1 MKTCFG
7 YPYGVRGERE
17 LPLFEDLGLLFFT
30 VLILSLL
37 FTPFSMRLAF
47 HIGAVDRPVDRS
59 VHLKPMPRLGG
70 LGMVVAILAGML
82 MFLEFEPV
90 MIAFMA
96 GLLVI
101 AITGI
106 ADDVCQI
113 RPLLKLSGE
122 IVACILFIEISGLS
136 LTSFGDVL
144 GFGEITFSAP
154 LSYLITLFSM
164 VGVINA
170 FNLSDGLDGLA
181 AGIIVIACL
190 FLGILALQTH
200 AWISLTLIAA
210 LLGGVLGFLK
220 FNSHPAHL
228 FMGDTGSLMLG
239 FSITSISIILA
250 TYESSG
256 IKPITIAIILGL
268 PIVDTIWVMTRRL
281 LQGKRLGSPDNT
293 HLHHRLLALGFPHPV
308 AVTLLY
314 VWVVMLG
321 VLALSV
327 KELPEHWQLLSGIV
341 LCGVLYALLTL
352 CEQKKVNVA
361 SDISG
366 IYELSGIH
374 EVADISAASAEGR
387 KGREGEEENRVLA
400 RLLGQSMRLFPY
412 VIGLGLCLPLLVA
425 DSIPATLGKPALG
438 LALFVAIAFPW
449 REHQQHQ
456 HIIYGLF
463 YLCGFTILY
472 AWNISSYHAFN
483 LNIYI
488 FLFGGL
494 LLVWSFLKVK
504 FKRRSEVFLTSG
516 FELLL
521 IFISW
526 CLPYVILPAMEVPE
540 PVLNAA
546 KLACLGAIPLL
557 IAMKLVIRR
566 QPHRNRSMAVGLIL
580 ILALIAVRAI

>member
-1 MKTCFG
+1 MKACFG
-7 YPYGVRGERE
+7 YPWGVQGKRE

-37 FTPFSMRLAF
+37 FTPFSVRLAF
-47 HIGAVDRPVDRS
+47 YVGAVDQPVDRS

-90 MIAFMA
+90 IVAFMA

-106 ADDVCQI
+106 ADDVYQI

-122 IVACILFIEISGLS
+122 IAACILFIEISGLS
-136 LTSFGDVL
+136 LTSFGDVF
-144 GFGEITFSAP
+144 GFGEITFSGP
-154 LSYLITLFSM
+154 LSYVITLFSM

-256 IKPITIAIILGL
+256 VGIKPITIATVLGL

-327 KELPEHWQLLSGIV
+327 KELPDHWQLLSGIV
-341 LCGVLYALLTL
+341 LCGVFYALLTL
-352 CEQKKVNVA
+352 CEQKKINVA

-366 IYELSGIH
+366 IYEMSGIH
-374 EVADISAASAEGR
+374 EIADISGASAEGR
-387 KGREGEEENRVLA
+387 EVQEEKRVLA
-400 RLLGQSMRLFPY
+400 RLLGRSMRLFPY
-412 VIGLGLCLPLLVA
+412 AIELGLCLPLLIA
-425 DSIPATLGKPALG
+425 DSIPAPLGKLALG

-456 HIIYGLF
+456 GIIYGLF

-483 LNIYI
+483 LNMYI

-504 FKRRSEVFLTSG
+504 FKRHSEVFLTSG

-526 CLPYVILPAMEVPE
+526 CLPYVILPAIEVPE
-540 PVLNAA
+540 PVLDAA

-566 QPHRNRSMAVGLIL
+566 QPHRNRKMAVGLIF
-580 ILALIAVRAI
+580 ILAFIAARAM